1 MPFTSKNPME
11 LELINSNTIF
21 RPIKMEF
28 DYLSG
33 VCGSNSQPT
42 EQNAGHDEQRLPT
55 TKNS

>member
-1 MPFTSKNPME
+1 ME